1 MTSRRSLRPVALV
14 LLSLLILPLF
24 LAAASAEEGGGKS
37 ATMDFL
43 GKVVN
48 SLLLFGGL
56 AIALRKPVK
65 AMLAQRT
72 CDINDSICRAGTGR
86 AEAEVLAMESRERI
100 AGLGAEIERLKAE
113 AEEEGRKEAERI
125 AQAAVAEAERLKK
138 LTRQELDE
146 QTRRSVGEL
155 KTYAAG
161 RATSLARERIRA
173 RLTPETQSA
182 LIDRS
187 IERLDRL
194 HEESGPR

>member
-1 MTSRRSLRPVALV
+1 MN
-14 LLSLLILPLF
+14 
-24 LAAASAEEGGGKS
+24 AA
-37 ATMDFL
+37 TLDFL

-56 AIALRKPVK
+56 TVALWKPVK
-65 AMLAQRT
+65 AMLAKRT
-72 CDINDSICRAGTGR
+72 KDVGDSIFRAGTGR
-86 AEAEVLAMESRERI
+86 AEAEAQALESRDKLD
-100 AGLGAEIERLKAE
+100 GLGTEIDRLKAR

-146 QTRRSVGEL
+146 QLRRNLGEL
-155 KTYAAG
+155 KAYAAA

-173 RLTPETQSA
+173 RLTPETQSV

-187 IERLDRL
+187 IERLSTL
-194 HEESGPR
+194 NEKPGPR